1 MDGKKFR
8 HKLHN
13 IMMKGSRHMHQRKIT
28 RRSFLKSASIAAAAP
43 AIIPASALGR
53 DGNTAPS
60 ERIVMAS
67 IGVGGQGMH
76 NTRAFFSMPDV
87 QLVAVC
93 DVDRHHCAAAR
104 DTVDEY
110 YAARPS
116 YGERGNCSAYHDF
129 REVLARDDIDAV
141 MIGTPDHW
149 HGAMS
154 VAAARAGKDIYC
166 EKPLANSIP
175 EGRAVVDAVRQ
186 YQRVFQTGSHER
198 SRDNAR
204 YACELVRNGRIG
216 KLHTIRVQMPV
227 DHGWGETYPEMP
239 VPDHFDYDFWL
250 GPAREAPYTE
260 MRCHFYFRYILDYS
274 GGEMTDRGAHII
286 DLGQLGNDT
295 DHTMP
300 ISVSG
305 TGKFPTEG
313 LFNTAYEY
321 EFEFEYANGVR
332 LVGDH
337 SGPRGVRFEG
347 DEGWV
352 FIHVHG
358 GNLEAE
364 PTSLLREAITP
375 NEIHLG
381 RSRGHHYD
389 FLECVK
395 SRGETKAPAEV
406 GHHSGSMCHMANI
419 AMLLNK
425 KLRWDPQTEQFD
437 DAAANRMMQPS
448 MRAPWTL

>member
-1 MDGKKFR
+1 MTT
-8 HKLHN
+8 
-13 IMMKGSRHMHQRKIT
+13 RKHLIT
-28 RRSFLKSASIAAAAP
+28 RRSFLKCSAAAIAVP

-53 DGNTAPS
+53 DGHIAPS

-76 NTRAFFSMPDV
+76 NTRAFFSMPDI
-87 QLVAVC
+87 QHVAVC
-93 DVDRHHCAAAR
+93 DVDRNHCASAR
-104 DTVDEY
+104 ETVEAY
-110 YAARPS
+110 YASRS
-116 YGERGNCSAYHDF
+116 SSGEYSGCAAYHDF
-129 REVLARDDIDAV
+129 RDVLARDDIDAV
-141 MIGTPDHW
+141 MIATPDHW
-149 HGAMS
+149 HAVIS

-166 EKPLANSIP
+166 EKPLANSVP
-175 EGRAVVDAVRQ
+175 EGRTVVNAVNR
-186 YQRVFQTGSHER
+186 YRRVFQTGSHER

-227 DHGWGETYPEMP
+227 DHSWGETWPEMP

-260 MRCHFYFRYILDYS
+260 KRCHFYFRYILDYS

-286 DLGQLGNDT
+286 DLGQLGNNT
-295 DHTMP
+295 DDTMP
-300 ISVSG
+300 ISVAG
-305 TGKFPTEG
+305 TGVFPEEG
-313 LFNTAYEY
+313 LFNTAYAY
-321 EFEFEYANGVR
+321 DFEFEYANGVR
-332 LVGDH
+332 LVGNND
-337 SGPRGVRFEG
+337 GPRGVRFEG

-364 PTSLLREAITP
+364 PESILREVIAP
-375 NEIHLG
+375 DEIHLG

-389 FLECVK
+389 FIECVK
-395 SRGETKAPAEV
+395 SRGKTKAPAEV
-406 GHHSGSMCHMANI
+406 GHHSGAMCHIANI

-425 KLRWDPQTEQFD
+425 KLSWDPITEQFD
-437 DAAANRMMQPS
+437 DDAANRMLQPS
-448 MRAPWTL
+448 MRAPWII

>member
-1 MDGKKFR
+1 MDYTPI
-8 HKLHN
+8 N
-13 IMMKGSRHMHQRKIT
+13 
-28 RRSFLKSASIAAAAP
+28 RRNFLKSAAAAAVFP

-67 IGVGGQGMH
+67 IGVGGQGMYD
-76 NTRAFFSMPDV
+76 TRALFSMPDV
-87 QLVAVC
+87 QYVAVC
-93 DVDRHHCAAAR
+93 DVDKKHCADAAA
-104 DTVDEY
+104 TVNEY
-110 YAARPS
+110 YASRAASGAYSGCR
-116 YGERGNCSAYHDF
+116 EYHDF

-141 MIGTPDHW
+141 MIATPDHW
-149 HGAMS
+149 HAVIS

-175 EGRAVVDAVRQ
+175 EGRAVVDAARR
-186 YQRVFQTGSHER
+186 YGRVFQTGSHER

-216 KLHTIRVQMPV
+216 NLHTIRVQMPL
-227 DHGWGETYPEMP
+227 DHLEIYGQTHPEMP
-239 VPDHFDYDFWL
+239 VPEHFDYDFWL

-260 MRCHFYFRYILDYS
+260 KRCHFYFRYILDYS

-286 DLGQLGNDT
+286 DLGQLGNAT
-295 DHTMP
+295 DHTTP
-300 ISVSG
+300 ISVEGKG
-305 TGKFPTEG
+305 TFPREG

-321 EFEFEYANGVR
+321 DFAFEYENGVR
-332 LVGDH
+332 LLGD
-337 SGPRGVRFEG
+337 SRSPRGVRFEG
-347 DEGWV
+347 DEGWI

-364 PTSLLREAITP
+364 PASILQEVIAP

-389 FLECVK
+389 FIECVK
-395 SRGETKAPAEV
+395 SRGETKAPVEV
-406 GHHSGSMCHMANI
+406 GHHTATMCHMANI
-419 AMLLNK
+419 AMLLGK
-425 KLRWDPQTEQFD
+425 KLKWDPAAERFD
-437 DAAANRMMQPS
+437 DATANRMMQPS
-448 MRAPWTL
+448 MRAPWIL